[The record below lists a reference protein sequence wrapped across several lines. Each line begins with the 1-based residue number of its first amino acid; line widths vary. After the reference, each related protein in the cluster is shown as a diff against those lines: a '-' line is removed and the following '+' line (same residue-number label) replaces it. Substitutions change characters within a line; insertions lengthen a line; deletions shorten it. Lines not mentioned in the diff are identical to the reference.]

1 MSRGVKIYIAI
12 LSFALMFALGTGTRT
27 CTQREQSSN
36 HRAQERSNWF
46 ASLSG
51 SFDLKL
57 KETSSDAL
65 ESSNSAVDENLKPA
79 DMHPTDNLM
88 ISQMTE
94 PPVVKGVYLTGW
106 IAGKTDSFQQL
117 ISFINKTEI
126 NSLVIDVKDDS
137 GTISYTTEVPLAKD
151 IGSTCK
157 KYNPEKVLATLQAN
171 HIYPI
176 ARIVVFKDP
185 FLAKHRP
192 DLAVRNAGGGLWQ
205 DYKGLNWVD
214 PYNKEVWDY
223 NIAIAKEAISHGF
236 REIQFDYIRFT
247 SDGNIRECRY
257 PKADGRIKS
266 DVIRDFLQY
275 AYHELKPL
283 GARVSADVFGLTCST
298 QGDMGIGQV
307 MEKVVQGVDI
317 ICPMVY
323 PSHYYNGV
331 YQIANPDAKPYETV
345 YKSLTDA
352 EQKVNNVNSKV
363 IIRPWLQDFSL
374 KSHYGR
380 AQLLEQIKAVENAGL
395 KEWIFWNPSSR
406 YDYHKYRLKS
416 ESPIEMPISNDSHLP
431 EEGPQYPNS
440 QLDQVAAP

>member
-171 HIYPI
+171 HIYP
-176 ARIVVFKDP
+176 
-185 FLAKHRP
+185 
-192 DLAVRNAGGGLWQ
+192 
-205 DYKGLNWVD
+205 
-214 PYNKEVWDY
+214 
-223 NIAIAKEAISHGF
+223 
-236 REIQFDYIRFT
+236 
-247 SDGNIRECRY
+247 
-257 PKADGRIKS
+257 
-266 DVIRDFLQY
+266 
-275 AYHELKPL
+275 
-283 GARVSADVFGLTCST
+283 
-298 QGDMGIGQV
+298 
-307 MEKVVQGVDI
+307 
-317 ICPMVY
+317 
-323 PSHYYNGV
+323 
-331 YQIANPDAKPYETV
+331 
-345 YKSLTDA
+345 
-352 EQKVNNVNSKV
+352 
-363 IIRPWLQDFSL
+363 
-374 KSHYGR
+374 
-380 AQLLEQIKAVENAGL
+380 
-395 KEWIFWNPSSR
+395 
-406 YDYHKYRLKS
+406 
-416 ESPIEMPISNDSHLP
+416 
-431 EEGPQYPNS
+431 
-440 QLDQVAAP
+440 